1 MIMMT
6 ISNGCYLYQLT
17 TDYQTGVSGNSRSR
31 PFPRIKASDSHSLIM
46 GMDFFIPF
54 PFPNFGNFF
63 SFPSPSRLWECLFSF
78 PSRSRIV
85 GMDFFSFP
93 PPSRIC
99 HFTDRNQNG
108 NWNTVR
114 DTRLPIFTAS
124 SAFLTTIY
132 IEKVNWAREFKSEY
146 LKRPY
151 ILLSFVANDY
161 AKVLIIVNKIILFWL
176 LFIKSGR
183 DNNKKREDYQEWRMM
198 GLRMFGPKL
207 LLTQH
212 IF

>member
-1 MIMMT
+1 M
-6 ISNGCYLYQLT
+6 
-17 TDYQTGVSGNSRSR
+17 
-31 PFPRIKASDSHSLIM
+31 PRAPWSSFHSL
-46 GMDFFIPF
+46 PV
-54 PFPNFGNFF
+54 PE
-63 SFPSPSRLWECLFSF
+63 LWEW
-78 PSRSRIV
+78 I
-85 GMDFFSFP
+85 FFSFP

-108 NWNTVR
+108 NWNTVI
-114 DTRLPIFTAS
+114 DTRLPIITAS

-132 IEKVNWAREFKSEY
+132 IEKVNCAKEFKSEW

-198 GLRMFGPKL
+198 GLRMIGPKL

>member
-1 MIMMT
+1 M
-6 ISNGCYLYQLT
+6 CEC
-17 TDYQTGVSGNSRSR
+17 
-31 PFPRIKASDSHSLIM
+31 F
-46 GMDFFIPF
+46 FFIPF
-54 PFPNFGNFF
+54 PFPNFGNVF
-63 SFPSPSRLWECLFSF
+63 FSF
-78 PSRSRIV
+78 PSRSRLMGI
-85 GMDFFSFP
+85 FFPFP
-93 PPSRIC
+93 SRSRIC
-99 HFTDRNQNG
+99 NFTDRNQNG
-108 NWNTVR
+108 NWNTVI
-114 DTRLPIFTAS
+114 DTRLPIITAS

-132 IEKVNWAREFKSEY
+132 IEKVNCAKEFKSEW

-198 GLRMFGPKL
+198 GLRMIGPKL
-207 LLTQH
+207 LLTPH